1 MNRNYEKELGL
12 TQQKLQEALA
22 REVMLTAMLDDKNNE
37 CEQLK
42 QQLNDNQ
49 EAAEKEATEN
59 LL

>member
-12 TQQKLQEALA
+12 TQQKLTEALA

-49 EAAEKEATEN
+49 EAAEK
-59 LL
+59 